1 MLRREDEPEDIMS
14 KLGYEE
20 ILVRWVNYH
29 IKRNGGDRVIK
40 NVGNDMADGYG
51 YGYVL
56 KSVAPSLPANY
67 FELDKDGRATKVIE
81 TCTK

>member
-1 MLRREDEPEDIMS
+1 ML

-20 ILVRWVNYH
+20 ILIRWVNYH
-29 IKRNGGDRVIK
+29 IKKHGGDKQVK
-40 NVGNDMADGYG
+40 NVGQDMADGYG
-51 YGYVL
+51 YGHVL

-67 FELDKDGRATKVIE
+67 FDLSPEQRAEAVIE